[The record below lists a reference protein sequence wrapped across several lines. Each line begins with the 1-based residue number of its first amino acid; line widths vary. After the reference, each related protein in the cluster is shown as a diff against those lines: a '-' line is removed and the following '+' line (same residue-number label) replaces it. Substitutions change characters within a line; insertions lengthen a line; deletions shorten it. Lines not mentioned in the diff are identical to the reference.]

1 MEETRP
7 HPPITPLLHSS
18 NPPPYPQTSLD
29 NKVPG
34 HDLIWMS
41 NQARLSYAVLAL
53 TLVLVGV
60 LQLGAPF
67 LALLFSYF
75 VLTKLARFIPNKWVT
90 LGIFIVV
97 VAGLVYAAA
106 HFSRAAINALPKIA
120 DNSIPS
126 AIAWAEAHDLN
137 LPFTDFEGMKAHAM
151 TTIKD
156 QARYLGDFANFARH
170 ASTTFVFMIV
180 AIVCAVSLFFNS
192 QLDLGRGSH
201 KVRNNL
207 YSIFCDEISARF
219 TAFYRSF
226 ATVIGAQM
234 TISAINT
241 GLTAIFVFVI
251 GLPYAPVVIGL
262 TFLCGLFPI
271 VGNIVSNTVIVFIGF
286 LVSAKVAIVALIFL
300 IVVHKLEYF
309 LNSKIIGARIRNPI
323 WLTLIGLIIGEKLM
337 GVPGMILSPV
347 VLNYLRVEMSK
358 IEVATVPAAAGEPA
372 LERIEPG
379 GKRIT

>member
-1 MEETRP
+1 M
-7 HPPITPLLHSS
+7 
-18 NPPPYPQTSLD
+18 QTSLD
-29 NKVPG
+29 KKLLG
-34 HDLIWMS
+34 RDLILMT
-41 NQARLSYAVLAL
+41 NQARLSFLVLAI

-60 LQLGAPF
+60 LQLGAPL

-75 VLTKLARFIPNKWVT
+75 VLSKLGRFIPNKWVT
-90 LGIFIVV
+90 LAVFILI
-97 VAGLVYAAA
+97 VAAIGFTAG
-106 HFSRAAINALPKIA
+106 HFIRAAINALPKIA

-126 AIAWAEAHDLN
+126 AIAWAEEHDLS
-137 LPFTDFEGMKAHAM
+137 LPFTDFEGFKAHAM
-151 TTIKD
+151 TTIKE
-156 QARYLGDFANFARH
+156 QARYLGDFATFARH
-170 ASTTFVFMIV
+170 ASTTFVFIII

-192 QLDLGRGSH
+192 QLDLFRESH
-201 KVRNNL
+201 KVPNNL
-207 YSIFCDEISARF
+207 YSVYCDEITARF
-219 TAFYRSF
+219 SEFYRSF

-241 GLTAIFVFVI
+241 VLTAIFVLVVQ
-251 GLPYAPVVIGL
+251 LPYGWVVVGL

-286 LVSAKVAIVALIFL
+286 LVSSKVAIGALVFL

-323 WLTLIGLIIGEKLM
+323 WLTLIGLIVGEKLM

-358 IEVATVPAAAGEPA
+358 IEVARTAARSGQPAF
-372 LERIEPG
+372 ERIE
-379 GKRIT
+379 RAS

>member
-1 MEETRP
+1 
-7 HPPITPLLHSS
+7 
-18 NPPPYPQTSLD
+18 
-29 NKVPG
+29 
-34 HDLIWMS
+34 MS
-41 NQARLSYAVLAL
+41 KQKRWSYVVLAV
-53 TLVLVGV
+53 TLVVIGF

-75 VLTKLARFIPNKWVT
+75 ALTKLARRIPNKWLT
-90 LGIFIVV
+90 LAIFIIVV
-97 VAGLVYAAA
+97 VAIGYAAA
-106 HFSRAAINALPKIA
+106 HFTRAAVNALPTIA

-156 QARYLGDFANFARH
+156 QAKYLGDFANFARH
-170 ASTTFVFMIV
+170 ASTTFVFIII
-180 AIVCAVSLFFNS
+180 AIVCAVSMFFNG
-192 QLDLGRGSH
+192 QLDLSRESH

-207 YSIFCDEISARF
+207 FSVLSDEITARF
-219 TAFYRSF
+219 TDFYRSF

-241 GLTAIFVFVI
+241 VLTAIFVFSI
-251 GLPYAPVVIGL
+251 GLPYAPVVVGL

-271 VGNIVSNTVIVFIGF
+271 VGNILSNTVIVFVAF
-286 LVSAKVAIVALIFL
+286 LVSGKMAVMALIFL
-300 IVVHKLEYF
+300 VVVHKLEYF

-347 VLNYLRVEMSK
+347 VLNYLRVEMCK
-358 IEVATVPAAAGEPA
+358 VEVAPNAVRDQQPV
-372 LERIEPG
+372 IEPVARVG
-379 GKRIT
+379 

>member
-1 MEETRP
+1 MTKQKR
-7 HPPITPLLHSS
+7 
-18 NPPPYPQTSLD
+18 
-29 NKVPG
+29 
-34 HDLIWMS
+34 W
-41 NQARLSYAVLAL
+41 SYVVLAV
-53 TLVLVGV
+53 TLILIGY

-75 VLTKLARFIPNKWVT
+75 VLTKLSRYIRNKWVT
-90 LGIFIVV
+90 LAIFIIV
-97 VAGLVYAAA
+97 VAGIGYTAA

-126 AIAWAEAHDLN
+126 AIAWAEEHDLN

-170 ASTTFVFMIV
+170 ASTTFVFIII
-180 AIVCAVSLFFNS
+180 AIVCAVSIFFNWR
-192 QLDLGRGSH
+192 LDLFRESH

-207 YSIFCDEISARF
+207 YSILSDEITARF
-219 TAFYRSF
+219 SEFYRSF

-234 TISAINT
+234 TISAINSV
-241 GLTAIFVFVI
+241 LTAIFVFAI

-262 TFLCGLFPI
+262 TFICGLFPI
-271 VGNIVSNTVIVFIGF
+271 VGNVISNTVIVFVGF
-286 LVSAKVAIVALIFL
+286 LVSGKLAIMALIFL
-300 IVVHKLEYF
+300 VVIHKLEYF
-309 LNSKIIGARIRNPI
+309 LNSKIIGSRIRNPI

-358 IEVATVPAAAGEPA
+358 VEVPPKVVRTEQPIIERVSRAG
-372 LERIEPG
+372 
-379 GKRIT
+379 